1 MPNSLDG
8 CCAAFPLADFPTTS
22 RKPQVGLANAFAPL
36 GKPDAAPPLNTLEVS
51 ASTGDLVMALES
63 HIAIPHVGRER
74 DATVL
79 YFTGRHLTLDEPV
92 LTRIRDM
99 LSALAQYQQREK
111 VIIDFNNV
119 DFIFSPA
126 L

>member
-1 MPNSLDG
+1 
-8 CCAAFPLADFPTTS
+8 
-22 RKPQVGLANAFAPL
+22 
-36 GKPDAAPPLNTLEVS
+36 
-51 ASTGDLVMALES
+51 MALES
-63 HIAIPHVGRER
+63 PIAIPHVGRER

-119 DFIFSPA
+119 DSIFSPA
-126 L
+126 LALLVGLHQKLQATGRRLILRNVGREVHEVFVAANVDKVLELRTAGFARGA